1 METEPGRREGDGPG
15 YQGLIAWQR
24 AMDLVEAVYVTTRRW
39 PREEMY
45 GLTQQARRAATSI
58 PSNIAEGHGRSG
70 TKEYAHHVSVAYGSL
85 SELETQILIGER
97 LGYHPEA
104 ETRNLLLRTSEVR
117 RILRGLLK
125 SLRAPTQPR

>member
-1 METEPGRREGDGPG
+1 MGVESGRREGEGPG

-24 AMDLVEAVYVTTRRW
+24 AMDLVEAVYVTTRKW

-45 GLTQQARRAATSI
+45 GLTQQARRAAISI

-97 LGYHPEA
+97 LGYHPES
-104 ETRNLLLRTSEVR
+104 ETRGLLQRTSEVR

-125 SLRAPTQPR
+125 SLRAPTQPQ